1 MELADALVAAVK
13 IPALTMLQ
21 APIEVVEALAGS
33 PTLETIRSRRIGV
46 FRAGAVAPTGSAP
59 LGRTAVRARGLKGR
73 ARLDVVTAA
82 IIGVSSREHVRD
94 LMEAVP

>member
-1 MELADALVAAVK
+1 
-13 IPALTMLQ
+13 MLQ

-46 FRAGAVAPTGSAP
+46 FVRELLRRPDRASVERPSA
-59 LGRTAVRARGLKGR
+59 RAALK
-73 ARLDVVTAA
+73 AALASDVVTAA